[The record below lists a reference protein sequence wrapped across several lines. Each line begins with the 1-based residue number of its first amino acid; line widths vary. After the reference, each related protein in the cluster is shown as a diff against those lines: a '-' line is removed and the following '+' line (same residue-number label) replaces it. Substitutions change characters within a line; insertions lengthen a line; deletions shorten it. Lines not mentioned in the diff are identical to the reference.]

1 MSNHNFEDEYIFSA
15 ASEGQPLR
23 IFPENNCTKKLPSRC
38 IYQEHCFE
46 VVVKFFE
53 KWSSVFSKFACK
65 AFLLLT
71 NGIRRAIF
79 HQILLNNYFCGTPL

>member
-1 MSNHNFEDEYIFSA
+1 MNIYS
-15 ASEGQPLR
+15 PLPLRVSHSR

-38 IYQEHCFE
+38 IYQELCFE